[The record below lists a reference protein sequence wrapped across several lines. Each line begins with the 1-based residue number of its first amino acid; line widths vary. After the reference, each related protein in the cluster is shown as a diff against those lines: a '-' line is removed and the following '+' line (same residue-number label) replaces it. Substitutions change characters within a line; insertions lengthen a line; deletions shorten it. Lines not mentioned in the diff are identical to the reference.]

1 MPRES
6 GWTLR
11 YARPEGA
18 VDRLGPDLLCQW
30 IMGSSERGRNSISLK
45 LSVDN
50 AALLSVALQNA
61 ITLTDSEN
69 NEIDVSIKQFK
80 TVPRKVRGKEK
91 TVFTGKWTVTVNA
104 KES

>member
-1 MPRES
+1 MTRGPGRE
-6 GWTLR
+6 LR
-11 YARPEGA
+11 YARPQGA
-18 VDRLGPDLLCQW
+18 IDRLGPDLLCQW
-30 IMGSSERGRNSISLK
+30 MMEGSERGRNSIALR

-61 ITLTDSEN
+61 IMLTDTDN
-69 NEIDVSIKQFK
+69 NEIEVSIKQFK

-91 TVFTGKWTVTVNA
+91 TAFTGKWTVTVNA